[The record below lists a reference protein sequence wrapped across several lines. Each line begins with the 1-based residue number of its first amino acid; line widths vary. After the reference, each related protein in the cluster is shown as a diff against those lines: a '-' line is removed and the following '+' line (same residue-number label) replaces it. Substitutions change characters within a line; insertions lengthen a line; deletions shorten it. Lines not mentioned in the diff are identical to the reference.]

1 MDMDKEEILKIIKE
15 RWKIIVLVVTVLGIL
30 IGLILFLNF
39 SRATNIKQNEPLVI
53 TSQSTST
60 KNLKK
65 KLEESSS
72 LPATEPEKIVVDVKG
87 AVKNPKVYTVSANL
101 RVNDVVQ
108 MAGGF
113 TDEADQK
120 SINLAEKLK
129 DGQVIYVATI
139 AEKVQSVISSSNSDN
154 SLGTSKSPST
164 STGKINI
171 NTADLSQLQ
180 SLSGIGQKKAQ
191 DIIDYRTQNGP
202 FKSIEDLGNVSGFGE
217 KSLDKIKD
225 SITVDK

>member
-1 MDMDKEEILKIIKE
+1 MDKEEILKIIKE